1 MFALALTVSFLVVLL
16 VLLSLAVTLVMVL
29 SVFPLTTF
37 SSTTLVVL
45 LFSFDL
51 RHSKQCNSVRARL
64 DEQGTA
70 QFDLETH
77 RRTTRAWFGPWQSL
91 LVRFVFMLSPRIT

>member
-45 LFSFDL
+45 LFFL
-51 RHSKQCNSVRARL
+51 RPQTFQAM
-64 DEQGTA
+64 Q
-70 QFDLETH
+70 
-77 RRTTRAWFGPWQSL
+77 
-91 LVRFVFMLSPRIT
+91 